1 LKQILTILF
10 VLIVGVTQTFS
21 IEMEQAITNTK
32 EQVTLQDS
40 SKRFFGED
48 LFNGNF
54 KQSHQFRY
62 NPNYLINV
70 GDIISVKLWGAFDF
84 VGELPVDRQ
93 GNIFIPKIGVINLL
107 GVPNKLIQAKIL
119 KAVKR
124 VFKNN
129 VYVYADVKQYQP
141 ISVFVSGAVKKVGL
155 YSGLSTDSV
164 LQFIDKAGGI
174 LPGQGSYRH
183 IDVLRNHRVIKR
195 IDLYQFL
202 LNGRVDLFQFQN
214 GDVILVRPM
223 RFYIEVGGEVSRPY
237 YFELVGRR
245 TTVKDVMRYILPK
258 VTANSFIITW
268 WSKNQLLTKE
278 YPISQANR
286 VRVKNGM
293 KIEFTSSHYAKNI
306 RIKIEGEHKSL
317 KELVIPNGTNLYD
330 VLRRVQFTPRSD
342 IRNIRLYR
350 KSVARSQKQM
360 IDTMLDDLEA
370 KAYTVSPSTP
380 DEAKIR
386 SEEAKLISKFIE
398 RARKVEPKGQV
409 ILSPKDNL
417 KKIVLEE
424 GDTIYIPRRSNIV
437 IVQGRVSIPSALN
450 YKPGY
455 LADDYIKA
463 CGGFA
468 ERANKDYILII
479 KASGRVIRYKPGS
492 KDKNAKVS
500 PGDSIMVLSSA
511 GTKNVMLAKDLGQII
526 YQIAIATAA
535 ILHI

>member
-1 LKQILTILF
+1 MKQILTILF